1 MDFREAHIFDDE
13 NRDRL
18 ATAQAAGN
26 PEQKAS
32 AVNYLKDLIL
42 G

>member
-1 MDFREAHIFDDE
+1 MDFREAHIFDEEDR
-13 NRDRL
+13 NRL

-26 PEQKAS
+26 PEEKTS
-32 AVNYLKDLIL
+32 AVNYLKDLIF